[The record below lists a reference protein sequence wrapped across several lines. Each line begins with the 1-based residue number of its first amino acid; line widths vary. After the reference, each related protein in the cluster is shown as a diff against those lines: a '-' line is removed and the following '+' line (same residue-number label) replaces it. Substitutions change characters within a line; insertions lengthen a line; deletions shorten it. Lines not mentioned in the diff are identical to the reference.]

1 MIHWFT
7 ASIPRSIVVP
17 IGLSLCVWATPAA
30 KADPLHEIFYAPF
43 DGSPDAV
50 IARGLGKPYQFRIDS
65 YEDGVVGRAA
75 HSVKRYNGIRYD
87 GRGNIDLDRGTF
99 ALFYK
104 PLFEPDVAA
113 WQSLCG
119 VSTDVEGYWAG
130 VIQFMN
136 KKTMGSGNTFALHF
150 FDIGRTTPVLEF
162 QPIYQRWHKGQWHH
176 LAVVWDRHE
185 GITIYEDGKRAA
197 SNWGKYRWAWN
208 QVPRMLVFGNWQ
220 YSTAPFAVDEVHV
233 YASCLTDA
241 QIAQLAKGENPTGQP
256 IPIKPP
262 AERRPAELARMGWK
276 PEDLAEMPVVKADSA
291 IRFTFARVLRSIDAK
306 RLVAQPFEGLLQ
318 SCWPLQKYGAS
329 TKGRSLEIRFAQ
341 DQTFDRVRLFAHHVF
356 SGRLQ
361 EVLPGVGT
369 KDLLEIDAPRP
380 NWRARFG
387 DVRRDRSLILQRDGG
402 SLGQID
408 FFSVDSVSV
417 LPKNLLTYGAFER
430 LDRMPTTLAGRA
442 ALGDTPAR
450 FDNPARA
457 VKKGDRSNL
466 CAAPSGPSRQIG
478 PVPFFH
484 ATAETK
490 QWTSTSPA
498 FGGFQLL
505 TPMLT
510 EPTAMDGVILKL
522 VTEGLTEPTPVRI
535 VVKEPVL
542 PQRQWLAAD
551 VILQP
556 NSQPRQSFS
565 IHLTGRSVVNHPKRE
580 QEFRGADHSEPGRE
594 VAVLVTAA
602 NPVTWVMGDDGCCL
616 SLCLADMETA
626 LPIAVQD
633 QVEYAR
639 EAYAEHNEGHIWDN
653 ISPPGW
659 GRLYYPLKWLMAYA
673 PEERA
678 AMQLADRV
686 GWRDEPLP
694 FAEPTNDTGAPD
706 WAFWQMQAMNE
717 CKRIVHWIIDNRQVE
732 NGELGGVWG
741 DDTDM
746 LEYWSDYALACDD
759 DRKITDAL
767 RRFWDGVYE
776 HSLVEGVSRT
786 IRDNLHSYEEGMG
799 CISHQLLVDYGD
811 PTAIEH
817 VMRACS
823 HYYPKWMTKNDDGT
837 YSFRSNYLGYPGV
850 YTEGGMGR
858 DVSRNGL
865 LLFPAAY
872 LTWYNRHPE
881 ATKYVLNWK
890 LSPEAGGLVGD
901 AYLRLKYPDD
911 DERKKLYLE
920 RVKKGEPRT
929 RPLQLNALLDE
940 TGMRDEWQDWLVKGA
955 KANSWRFFS
964 GELPKY
970 AGYSPRM
977 TEYFWLAYR
986 ATGDMDYLV
995 QSYKQACMFI
1005 NNQDWLYTVAQP
1017 STDRIPLP
1025 RTSVIRARLGSLA
1038 VQRGASELFWPRHGL
1053 SYTKGSHQVSA
1064 LVTQNTDTTLQSRF
1078 YSFADKNHDLE
1089 LRVWRLLPGT
1099 YKATLSHD
1107 RNDDGVAEAAIS
1119 KQTLALDRGA
1129 YVNLTLPPRQSSI
1142 LNIEAVKTH
1151 EPAYDLPDPSIGP
1164 ADLHLES
1171 GGTLHIKVHNVGT
1184 RPVENLSVRATDVQ
1198 TGTVIGQATV
1208 DTIPPPLDLQ
1218 PKISLLAIPNA
1229 DALSKGTIA
1238 VELDPERKHPDMN
1251 RYNNRVVFRH

>member
-1 MIHWFT
+1 MAVSTWLFLCART
-7 ASIPRSIVVP
+7 ALGAEV
-17 IGLSLCVWATPAA
+17 
-30 KADPLHEIFYAPF
+30 DPLREIFYAPF

-50 IARGLGKPYQFRIDS
+50 IARGLGKPYQFRINA
-65 YEDGVVGRAA
+65 YEDGVVGKAA

-104 PLFEPDVAA
+104 PLFQPDVSA

-136 KKTMGSGNTFALHF
+136 KKTMGKRNTFALHF

-162 QPIYQRWHKGQWHH
+162 EPIYQRWQKDQWHH

-208 QVPRMLVFGNWQ
+208 QAPRMLVFGNWQ
-220 YSTAPFAVDEVHV
+220 YSTAPFAVDEVHI

-241 QIAQLAKGENPTGQP
+241 QVAQLAKGGKPTGEP
-256 IPIKPP
+256 IAIASP
-262 AERRPAELARMGWK
+262 AERRPAELARMGWA
-276 PEDLAEMPVVKADSA
+276 PEDLAEIPAVKSGNA
-291 IRFTFARVLRSIDAK
+291 IRFTFARVIRAIDAK

-329 TKGRSLEIRFAQ
+329 TKGRNLEIHFAPE
-341 DQTFDRVRLFAHHVF
+341 QTFDRVRLFAHQPF
-356 SGRLQ
+356 SGRLL
-361 EVLPGVGT
+361 EVLPGVGSNELT
-369 KDLLEIDAPRP
+369 KIDAPRP
-380 NWRARFG
+380 TWRARF
-387 DVRRDRSLILQRDGG
+387 DNLRSDRLVILERDGG
-402 SLGQID
+402 SLGQVD
-408 FFSVDSVSV
+408 FYSVDSASK
-417 LPKNLLTYGAFER
+417 LPEKLQPYRAFAR
-430 LDRMPTTLAGRA
+430 LDRMPTSLAGRA

-450 FDNPARA
+450 FDNPVRA
-457 VKKGDRSNL
+457 
-466 CAAPSGPSRQIG
+466 
-478 PVPFFH
+478 
-484 ATAETK
+484 TTEETK
-490 QWTSTSPA
+490 QWTSQSPA

-510 EPTAMDGVILKL
+510 EPTVMDGVILKL

-551 VILQP
+551 VVLQP
-556 NSQPRQSFS
+556 DDQPRQTFTAY
-565 IHLTGRSVVNHPKRE
+565 LTGRPVVNHPKRA
-580 QEFRGADHSEPGRE
+580 QEFRDKDHTEPGRE

-602 NPVTWVMGDDGCCL
+602 NPITWVMGDGGCGL

-626 LPIAVQD
+626 LPTAIED
-633 QVEYAR
+633 QIEYAR

-653 ISPPGW
+653 IAPPGW
-659 GRLYYPLKWLMAYA
+659 GRLYYPLKWLMAYG
-673 PEERA
+673 PDERA
-678 AMQLADRV
+678 VMQLADRV
-686 GWRDEPLP
+686 GWRKEPLP
-694 FAEPTNDTGAPD
+694 FEEPTNDTGAPD

-759 DRKITDAL
+759 DRKITNAL
-767 RRFWDGVYE
+767 RRFWHGVYE

-850 YTEGGMGR
+850 YTEGRMGR

-881 ATKYVLNWK
+881 ATQYVLNWK

-911 DERKKLYLE
+911 EDRMKHYLE

-940 TGMRDEWQDWLVKGA
+940 TGMRDEWSEWLVKGA
-955 KANSWRFFS
+955 RANSWRFFS
-964 GELPKY
+964 GGLPKY

-986 ATGDMDYLV
+986 ATGDMDYLI

-1038 VQRGASELFWPRHGL
+1038 VQRGASGLFWPRHGL
-1053 SYTKGSHQVSA
+1053 SYTKGSHQVAA
-1064 LVTQNTDTTLQSRF
+1064 LVTQNTETALQARF
-1078 YSFADKNHDLE
+1078 YCFADKNHDLG

-1099 YKATLSHD
+1099 YKVMLSHD
-1107 RNDDGVAEAAIS
+1107 RNDDCAAESVIS
-1119 KQTLALDRGA
+1119 EQTLALDRGA
-1129 YVNLTLPPRQSSI
+1129 FINLTLLPRQSSI
-1142 LNIEAVKTH
+1142 LSIEAIKTFQ
-1151 EPAYDLPDPSIGP
+1151 PACDLPDPAIGP

-1184 RPVENLSVRATDVQ
+1184 KSVENLSVRVTDVQ
-1198 TGTVIGQATV
+1198 TGTIIGEAIV
-1208 DTIPPPLDLQ
+1208 ETIPPPLDLQ
-1218 PKISLLAIPNA
+1218 PKTSLLAIPNA
-1229 DALSKGTIA
+1229 DALSKGAIA
-1238 VELDPERKHPDMN
+1238 VELDPHGRHPDLN
-1251 RYNNRVVFRH
+1251 RYNNRVVFKH